1 MSRRKRIHG
10 KKRRSPLR
18 NGGGYEF
25 SIGDYTIKS
34 DDIFKNPTVYD
45 SKGNVSKIGTFI
57 AKHRNKPVISRI
69 LNIARKLS

>member
-1 MSRRKRIHG
+1 MTRRKRIHG

-25 SIGDYTIKS
+25 SIGGYTIKS
-34 DDIFKNPTVYD
+34 DSIFKDPTVYD

-57 AKHRNKPVISRI
+57 AKHRNKPVVSRI
-69 LNIARKLS
+69 INTIKKLT